1 MKEKGVIIQFVD
13 NKYVVVNSLQKTKIC
28 DNLQSCLDVVC
39 DFFEPTLTEE
49 VSTTDDVKP

>member
-1 MKEKGVIIQFVD
+1 MKEKGVIIQYVD

-49 VSTTDDVKP
+49 VSATDDVKS